1 MSRTARGL
9 GVLAAS
15 AVLCALLP
23 GTAHA
28 AAQVSLSVTT
38 ADPDY
43 ATNVTLRGTGFQAVA
58 KAHGGVYI
66 TFGWVADG
74 AWQPSR
80 GGSAGATYRYVQDT
94 EDKNNK
100 GYQRYVAFPGSDTAA
115 SANGGVMSA
124 DGSWST
130 NMVIPGA
137 RFRAV
142 DRAGNTSE
150 VDCTKVRCGF
160 ITMGAHGVVNAN
172 NETFTPVRFAAPA
185 GTANQPGTQAQAP
198 APAQQQQQ
206 GTPQQAGQPA
216 ARAATVSSA
225 TGVVEAGREVTVT
238 GTGFAAD
245 EQLTVTLGPSK
256 MFLAPAKS
264 DAAGA
269 VSHTATIP
277 ADVPAGA
284 YTLDLTGASSGAVGS
299 VPLTVTAAAAQ
310 AAPQPVAAES
320 STSDPV
326 PWWWVAAG
334 AAFLLLIITVLFL
347 RKRKKVEA

>member
-9 GVLAAS
+9 GLLAAS

-28 AAQVSLSVTT
+28 AAQVSLSVST

-43 ATNVTLRGTGFQAVA
+43 ATRVTLRGTGFQAVN

-74 AWQPSR
+74 AWQPSK

-130 NMVIPGA
+130 DMVIPGA

-142 DRAGNTSE
+142 DRSGNTSE

-172 NETFTPVRFAAPA
+172 NETFTPVRFAAPG
-185 GTANQPGTQAQAP
+185 GTAGQPGTQAQAP
-198 APAQQQQQ
+198 APVQQQ

-225 TGVVEAGREVTVT
+225 TGVVEAGKEVAVT

-256 MFLAPAKS
+256 LFLAPAKS

-269 VSHTATIP
+269 VTHSAAIP

-284 YTLDLTGASSGAVGS
+284 YTLEFTGATSGAVGS
-299 VPLTVTAAAAQ
+299 VPLTVTAAAGAQ
-310 AAPQPVAAES
+310 AAPEPVAAES
-320 STSDPV
+320 STSDSV
-326 PWWWVAAG
+326 PWWWLAIG
-334 AAFLLLIITVLFL
+334 GAFLLLNVTILFR